1 MPLAD
6 LLKAIDVEA
15 DEEITR
21 LDLES
26 RVEAEQMLERARL
39 EARALE
45 RELASASER
54 PALAEAERLRAL
66 ARLDA
71 AATLRSAR
79 EEAFAAAH
87 AAVTHQLSE
96 MRGSDRYPDLL
107 RALFDESRAAL
118 PTAVRLRVDPR
129 DLELARKLAG
139 SLRIETVL
147 TTWGGIELASEDG
160 RAVRNTLEHRLENA
174 EQVLRQRFAS
184 IPALA
189 QAGAMVPR

>member
-6 LLKAIDVEA
+6 LLKAIEVEA

-79 EEAFAAAH
+79 EEAFTAAH
-87 AAVTHQLSE
+87 VAVTHQLSE

-118 PTAVRLRVDPR
+118 PTAVRLRVDLR

-147 TTWGGIELASEDG
+147 TTWGGIELATEDG

-174 EQVLRQRFAS
+174 EQVLRRRFAS